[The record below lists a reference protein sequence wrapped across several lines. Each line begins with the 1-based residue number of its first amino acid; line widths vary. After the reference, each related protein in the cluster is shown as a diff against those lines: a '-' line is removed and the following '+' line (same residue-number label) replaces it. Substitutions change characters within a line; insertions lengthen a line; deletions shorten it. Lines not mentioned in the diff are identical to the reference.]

1 MRLRSPLKNFD
12 GGTRAQSQAA
22 RIVEL

>member
-1 MRLRSPLKNFD
+1 MRLRSPLKDFD

-22 RIVEL
+22 CIVEL

>member
-22 RIVEL
+22 CIVEL